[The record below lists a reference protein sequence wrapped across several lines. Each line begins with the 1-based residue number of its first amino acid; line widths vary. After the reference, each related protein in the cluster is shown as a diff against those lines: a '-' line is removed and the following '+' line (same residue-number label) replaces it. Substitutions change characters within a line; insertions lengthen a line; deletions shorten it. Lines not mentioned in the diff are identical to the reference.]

1 MGTVS
6 AGQMIA
12 EDFSV
17 QQAAWDQVEHWS
29 YVCQKFLYW
38 QKREVLCK
46 HTPSPKTMEEHR
58 SGLKWLIRFGRIIQI
73 TLADPD
79 YPDKRLLNELEGRLA
94 QLEESWKMV
103 YEPLADP
110 EAAKLLKQTFPEE
123 QEFIAKLFPE

>member
-1 MGTVS
+1 MSTVS
-6 AGQMIA
+6 AAQEIP

-29 YVCQKFLYW
+29 DLCQRFLDW
-38 QKREVLCK
+38 QRREVLRK
-46 HTPSPKTMEEHR
+46 HAPSPKTMDEHR

-79 YPDKRLLNELEGRLA
+79 YPDKRLLNELEGRLT

-103 YEPLADP
+103 YKPMPDA

-123 QEFIAKLFPE
+123 QEFIAKLFSE